1 MRKKIVCIGFYFSAL
16 IFLALI
22 GGCVSSGPVYFPKS
36 LETSPITKLVTVK
49 IPETEKIVMIDGNK
63 VGSSQIMYVSPGNHT
78 YTFKIDYTS
87 PIYCNGPAYGLKAE
101 KDYLMEDGDVSSVVF
116 MRANY
121 SMDVSASE
129 GQTIEFK
136 FKTEP
141 ECKAG
146 LDDYFKVVVSK

>member
-1 MRKKIVCIGFYFSAL
+1 MRKKMGCVSFYFSVL
-16 IFLALI
+16 ICLVFV
-22 GGCVSSGPVYFPKS
+22 GGCVSSGPVYFPKT

-49 IPETEKIVMIDGNK
+49 IPENERIVMVDGKK
-63 VGSSQIMYVSPGNHT
+63 VSSASVIYVSPGKHS

-101 KDYLMEDGDVSSVVF
+101 KDYLTEDGQVSSVVF
-116 MRANY
+116 MNANY

-129 GQTIEFK
+129 GQSVQFIFK
-136 FKTEP
+136 PKP

-146 LDDYFKVVVSK
+146 LEDYFKAEVTK

>member
-1 MRKKIVCIGFYFSAL
+1 MRKKIRCISFYVSAF
-16 IFLALI
+16 IFITLI
-22 GGCVSSGPVYFPKS
+22 GGCVSSGPVYFPKT
-36 LETSPITKLVTVK
+36 LETTPITKLVTVK
-49 IPETEKIVMIDGNK
+49 IPETEKIVMIDDNK
-63 VGSSQIMYVSPGNHT
+63 VSSSPIIYVLPGKHT
-78 YTFKIDYTS
+78 YTFKINYTS

-101 KDYLMEDGDVSSVVF
+101 KDYLMEDGEVSSVVF

-146 LDDYFKVVVSK
+146 LDDYFKAVVSK